1 MPLKTR
7 GAYGSFLL
15 AEHFGFSGELA
26 TLTSGLILGNVGPR
40 GVIYTRGKVAVESFW
55 EYAAFVANSF
65 VFLLLG
71 ITGSKENFF
80 HVWRA
85 ALAAIVLVLAGR
97 AAGIYLTPLP
107 SSRPSAPVRV
117 RHPPAP
123 LRRDL

>member
-26 TLTSGLILGNVGPR
+26 TLTAGLILGNVGPR
-40 GVIYTRGKVAVESFW
+40 GVISTKGKVAVESFW

-85 ALAAIVLVLAGR
+85 AFAAIVLVLAGR
-97 AAGIYLTPLP
+97 AAAIYLTLLRF
-107 SSRPSAPVRV
+107 SRSAASVSI
-117 RHPPAP
+117 RHQHV
-123 LRRDL
+123 LFWGG